1 MGAGL
6 PAAQNPVENC
16 VHFRPARSDKPYVVA
31 LSEQKVGSGLPA
43 GNALK
48 DKALR
53 SLGALPP
60 FSPILNRLL
69 ASLAGEDV
77 SFSKLGDL
85 IEKDTVIAANL
96 LHVVNS
102 ALYARRG
109 TINSVRHALSLLGM
123 NKLRNAVLGMS
134 ISRMWNQV
142 VTPSSW
148 SMARFDMHSAAAA
161 MLSDMLAQRVPVS
174 YPEGAF
180 VAGLLHDIGRLLIA
194 VGLTEQYERILELH
208 QGGGLPLLECEQR
221 VLGFT
226 HPELSAQALGLWNL
240 PEPIQTAVRDHHFPP
255 SASQTGDLPLSRLV
269 GAADQYVNSIGIS
282 ILLSQSGRG
291 PAEPAGLPSLGLDPK
306 RMESMVEEFKAE
318 FESMSPFFS

>member
-1 MGAGL
+1 M
-6 PAAQNPVENC
+6 
-16 VHFRPARSDKPYVVA
+16 
-31 LSEQKVGSGLPA
+31 
-43 GNALK
+43 
-48 DKALR
+48 
-53 SLGALPP
+53 
-60 FSPILNRLL
+60 

-123 NKLRNAVLGMS
+123 NKLRNAALGMS

-142 VTPSSW
+142 VTPASW

-161 MLSDMLAQRVPVS
+161 MLSDLLAQRVSVS

-194 VGLTEQYERILELH
+194 VGLTEQYEQILDLH
-208 QGGGLPLLECEQR
+208 QGGGFPLLECEQR

-226 HPELSAQALGLWNL
+226 HPELSAEALALWNL
-240 PEPIQTAVRDHHFPP
+240 PEPIQTAVRGHHVPP

-269 GAADQYVNSIGIS
+269 QAADQYVNSIGIS
-282 ILLSQSGRG
+282 ILLPPGGQG
-291 PAEPAGLPSLGLDPK
+291 PAGPAVLPSLGLDA
-306 RMESMVEEFKAE
+306 RRIESLIQEFNAE
-318 FESMSPFFS
+318 FEAMSSFFR